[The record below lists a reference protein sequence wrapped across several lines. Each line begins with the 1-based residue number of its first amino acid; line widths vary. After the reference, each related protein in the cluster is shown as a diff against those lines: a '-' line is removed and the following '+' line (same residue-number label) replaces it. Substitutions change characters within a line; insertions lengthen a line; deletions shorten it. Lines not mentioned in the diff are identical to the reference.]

1 MTFLWTGMLW
11 FLLAAPLLVRGYMN
25 LLRRRKKVAARY
37 SHLAAIK
44 QSLDGRATIK
54 RHIPPALLLVSFCLL
69 IVASARPSAVMTL
82 TSTHGGTIVMA
93 MDVSG
98 SMRTPDVAPDRIT
111 AARVAAKAFVDE
123 RDRQIRIAIVG
134 FSSEAFLVQAP
145 TADTH
150 MLDLAIDSLQPQ
162 LTTAIGSAVVTS
174 LQTIFPRAK
183 LGGLVPAFGGFTS
196 GEPLGDKPPA
206 PPPPPVPPGSYRLAA
221 IVLMT
226 DGRNTAGPDPV
237 EAARSA
243 SNLGVRIFTIGFGNL
258 AHPPGTDITTIVD
271 EPTLR
276 KMADMTRGQYFHAQT
291 ADELTRIYKQLTVT
305 VTKGPEE
312 TEITVVFAAAAAA
325 FCVLS
330 ALLSM
335 LWYHRLF

>member
-11 FLLAAPLLVRGYMN
+11 FLLAAPLLVRGYIN

-37 SHLAAIK
+37 PHLATIK
-44 QSLDGRATIK
+44 QGLDGRTRIK
-54 RHIPPALLLVSFCLL
+54 RHIPPALLLLSFCLL
-69 IVASARPSAVMTL
+69 VVASARPSAVMTL
-82 TSTHGGTIVMA
+82 TSTRGGTIVMA

-98 SMRTPDVAPDRIT
+98 SMRTPDVEPDRIT
-111 AARVAAKAFVDE
+111 AARVAAKEFVDE

-134 FSSEAFLVQAP
+134 FSTEAFLVQAP

-150 MLDLAIDSLQPQ
+150 LLDVAIDSLQPQ
-162 LTTAIGSAVVTS
+162 LTTAIGSAVITS
-174 LQTIFPRAK
+174 LQTIFPKAR

-196 GEPLGDKPPA
+196 GEPLGDKAPA
-206 PPPPPVPPGSYRLAA
+206 PPPPVQPGSYQLAA

-276 KMADMTRGQYFHAQT
+276 KMADMTRGRYFHAQT
-291 ADELTRIYKQLTVT
+291 ADELTKIYKQLAVT

-325 FCVLS
+325 FCALS
-330 ALLSM
+330 ALLSL
-335 LWYHRLF
+335 LWYHQLF